1 MGPRRSLLVLLA
13 LTAALAGCSA
23 VGGEPAGTV
32 PGANCTTDAVAAYDA
47 DLRLGNRTA
56 QPYPDAPSTVNEST
70 VAAFAARFET
80 AHTTNEFL
88 HEHADSGAEFHSVDV
103 ETTIT
108 DTERRSDGYRI
119 ALRTGVHYSTD
130 AGIGTNERT
139 AEYYVNE
146 TAILRS
152 YDDDADPRNGTVLAR
167 C

>member
-1 MGPRRSLLVLLA
+1 MPTRAHLSIAVLLVVA
-13 LTAALAGCSA
+13 VAGCSVVDGAA
-23 VGGEPAGTV
+23 VETV
-32 PGANCTTDAVAAYDA
+32 PGANCTTDAGAAYDA

-56 QPYPDAPSTVNEST
+56 QPYPDVPSTVNEST

-88 HEHADSGAEFHSVDV
+88 REHDESDARFHSVDV
-103 ETTIT
+103 ETTVT
-108 DTERRSDGYRI
+108 DSERRSDGYWV

-152 YDDDADPRNGTVLAR
+152 YDDGVDPRNGTVLAR